1 MPPMKIEEFRSWMEK
16 RYGGMVRFLDDGT
29 GKSSEDGHTYFRQWI
44 IALGGRIDCYTNIT
58 LRVGGK
64 RKKTYLYDSRFIM
77 RLSGGVWYLNN
88 FESAKRYVDFFVDCA
103 LGEMLK

>member
-1 MPPMKIEEFRSWMEK
+1 MKMEEFRFWTKEK
-16 RYGGMVRFLDDGT
+16 YGGMVRFLDDGT
-29 GKSSEDGHTYFRQWI
+29 GKSSEDGHMYFRQWI
-44 IALGGRIDCYTNIT
+44 LALGGRKDCCYTNKT

-77 RLSGGVWYLNN
+77 KLSGGVWYLNN

>member
-1 MPPMKIEEFRSWMEK
+1 MPGIIFSSACKYVFILSEEKHFDS
-16 RYGGMVRFLDDGT
+16 FSL
-29 GKSSEDGHTYFRQWI
+29 I
-44 IALGGRIDCYTNIT
+44 LILIT

-64 RKKTYLYDSRFIM
+64 RKKMYLYDSRFIM

-88 FESAKRYVDFFVDCA
+88 FESAKRYVDFFVDCV

>member
-1 MPPMKIEEFRSWMEK
+1 MKMEEFRSWMKEK
-16 RYGGMVRFLDDGT
+16 YGGMVRFLDDGT
-29 GKSSEDGHTYFRQWI
+29 GKSSEDGHMYFRQWI
-44 IALGGRIDCYTNIT
+44 IALGGRIDCCYTNIT

-88 FESAKRYVDFFVDCA
+88 FESAKKYVDFFVDCA

>member
-1 MPPMKIEEFRSWMEK
+1 M
-16 RYGGMVRFLDDGT
+16 
-29 GKSSEDGHTYFRQWI
+29 
-44 IALGGRIDCYTNIT
+44 
-58 LRVGGK
+58 
-64 RKKTYLYDSRFIM
+64 YLYDSRFIM